1 MAREMRFFTVELQN
15 QIKKYRANMDLSQE
29 ELAEK
34 VYVTRQTISNWEN
47 GKSYPDIHSLL
58 LLSNL
63 FGISLDQ
70 LIKGDVE
77 IMREEIKE
85 VDLQKFNREAGIFS
99 VLLIGTVVSCVPL
112 AKFFG
117 IYGLVAWGIL
127 WIITMV
133 YAFKIE
139 KYKKAHDIQSFKE
152 IVAFMEGKRLD
163 EIEKKQEIAKR
174 PYQKVL
180 LVLGSAVVG
189 FVVAVVMVMLV
200 KML

>member
-1 MAREMRFFTVELQN
+1 MELQN
-15 QIKKYRANMDLSQE
+15 QIKKYRANMELSQE

-117 IYGLVAWGIL
+117 IYGLIAWGIL
-127 WIITMV
+127 WMITMI

-139 KYKKAHDIQSFKE
+139 KYKKEHDVQSYKE
-152 IVAFMEGKRLD
+152 IVAFIEGKRLD

>member
-1 MAREMRFFTVELQN
+1 MSNKITLRAARVNAGLTQSKAAKE
-15 QIKKYRANMDLSQE
+15 IG
-29 ELAEK
+29 
-34 VYVTRQTISNWEN
+34 VTRDTLSNWEN

-63 FGISLDQ
+63 CGISLDQ

-99 VLLIGTVVSCVPL
+99 VLLIGTVVSCVPV

-139 KYKKAHDIQSFKE
+139 KYKKAHDIQSYKE

-200 KML
+200 KQFR

>member
-1 MAREMRFFTVELQN
+1 MELQN
-15 QIKKYRANMDLSQE
+15 QIKKYRANMELSQE

-47 GKSYPDIHSLL
+47 GNSYPDIHSLL

-112 AKFFG
+112 AKVFG

-127 WIITMV
+127 WMITMI

-139 KYKKAHDIQSFKE
+139 KYKKEHDVQSYKE

>member
-1 MAREMRFFTVELQN
+1 MELQN
-15 QIKKYRANMDLSQE
+15 QIKKYRANMELSQE

-34 VYVTRQTISNWEN
+34 VYVTRQTISYWEN

-117 IYGLVAWGIL
+117 IYGLIAWGIL
-127 WIITMV
+127 WMITMI

-139 KYKKAHDIQSFKE
+139 KYKKEHDVQSYKE

-189 FVVAVVMVMLV
+189 FVVAAVMIMLV

>member
-1 MAREMRFFTVELQN
+1 MELQN

-117 IYGLVAWGIL
+117 IYGLIAWGIL
-127 WIITMV
+127 WMITMI

-139 KYKKAHDIQSFKE
+139 KYKKEHDVQSYKE

>member
-1 MAREMRFFTVELQN
+1 MELQN

-117 IYGLVAWGIL
+117 IYGLIAWGIL
-127 WIITMV
+127 WMITMI

-139 KYKKAHDIQSFKE
+139 KYKKEHDVQSYKE

-189 FVVAVVMVMLV
+189 FVVAAVMIMLV

>member
-1 MAREMRFFTVELQN
+1 MELQN

-117 IYGLVAWGIL
+117 IYGLVAWGI
-127 WIITMV
+127 
-133 YAFKIE
+133 
-139 KYKKAHDIQSFKE
+139 
-152 IVAFMEGKRLD
+152 
-163 EIEKKQEIAKR
+163 
-174 PYQKVL
+174 
-180 LVLGSAVVG
+180 
-189 FVVAVVMVMLV
+189 
-200 KML
+200 

>member
-1 MAREMRFFTVELQN
+1 MELQN
-15 QIKKYRANMDLSQE
+15 QIKKYRANMELSQE

-127 WIITMV
+127 WMITMI

-139 KYKKAHDIQSFKE
+139 KYKKEHDVQSYKE

>member
-1 MAREMRFFTVELQN
+1 MELQN

-117 IYGLVAWGIL
+117 IYGLIAWGIL
-127 WIITMV
+127 WMITMI

-139 KYKKAHDIQSFKE
+139 KYKKEHDVQSYKE

-200 KML
+200 KQFR

>member
-1 MAREMRFFTVELQN
+1 MELQN
-15 QIKKYRANMDLSQE
+15 QIKKYRANMELSQE

-117 IYGLVAWGIL
+117 IYGLIAWGIL

-139 KYKKAHDIQSFKE
+139 KYKKEHDVQSYKE

-189 FVVAVVMVMLV
+189 FVVAAVMIMLV

>member
-1 MAREMRFFTVELQN
+1 MELQN
-15 QIKKYRANMDLSQE
+15 QIKKYRANMELSQE

-117 IYGLVAWGIL
+117 IYGLIAWGIL
-127 WIITMV
+127 WMITMI

-139 KYKKAHDIQSFKE
+139 KYKKEHDVQSYKE
-152 IVAFMEGKRLD
+152 IVAFIEGKRLD

-189 FVVAVVMVMLV
+189 FVVAAVMIMLV

>member
-1 MAREMRFFTVELQN
+1 MELQN

-127 WIITMV
+127 WMITMI

-139 KYKKAHDIQSFKE
+139 KYKKEHDVQSYKE

-200 KML
+200 KQFR

>member
-1 MAREMRFFTVELQN
+1 MELQN

-127 WIITMV
+127 WMITMI

-139 KYKKAHDIQSFKE
+139 KYKKEHDVQSYKE

>member
-1 MAREMRFFTVELQN
+1 MFGDR
-15 QIKKYRANMDLSQE
+15 IKILRTSHNLSQVQ
-29 ELAEK
+29 LAEQLNVSK
-34 VYVTRQTISNWEN
+34 QTVSNWEN

-139 KYKKAHDIQSFKE
+139 KYKKEHDVQSYKE

-189 FVVAVVMVMLV
+189 FVVAAVMIMLV

>member
-1 MAREMRFFTVELQN
+1 MELQN
-15 QIKKYRANMDLSQE
+15 QIKKYRANMELSQE

-117 IYGLVAWGIL
+117 IYGLIAWGIL
-127 WIITMV
+127 WMITMI

-139 KYKKAHDIQSFKE
+139 KYKKEHDVQSYKE